1 MSAKVKLGIDR
12 IGEPEVRK
20 LLEGKRLGVL
30 SAASGLASD
39 YRFPIDI
46 LNEKFNVA
54 GIFAPEHG
62 PRGVLGPGEKVRGGR
77 DRITG
82 LPVWSLYEDV
92 IARREATENSR
103 YMPADDSLSAVDCVV
118 YDMQDVG
125 SRYFTYVSSLFYLM
139 KVCGARWIPVV
150 VLDRPNPLGSRVEGN
165 VLDPDYS
172 SFIGLTEVPIRH
184 GMTVGELAR
193 LYNGDYGLG
202 CELHVIEMTGW
213 DGSMYWDDT
222 GLPFVRPSPNLP
234 TLDSV
239 YVYNGICLFEGTNV
253 SLGRG
258 TAVPFTVV
266 GAEYINPVEYAAVL
280 NADDSLRGVR
290 FSPAF
295 FEAYYSK
302 LTGVALYGVTVH
314 VTDKREL
321 EPVRLGVTMLRT
333 LEAMYPDDFEYSA
346 PKDPANRWHIDLA
359 AGGTELRLSGL
370 PADELC
376 RKWQAEADRFAAEK
390 AKYYL
395 YRH

>member
-1 MSAKVKLGIDR
+1 MIPTFPSPTTETRERRVRKMEKVRLGIDR
-12 IGEPEVRK
+12 IGEPEVKK
-20 LLEGKRLGVL
+20 LLSGKRLGVL

-92 IARREATENSR
+92 IARRDATENSR

-139 KVCGARWIPVV
+139 KVCGARGIPVV

-193 LYNGDYGLG
+193 FYNGDYGLG
-202 CELHVIEMTGW
+202 CDLTVVEMTGW

-222 GLPFVRPSPNLP
+222 DLPFVRPSPNLP
-234 TLDSV
+234 TLESIW
-239 YVYNGICLFEGTNV
+239 VYNGI
-253 SLGRG
+253 
-258 TAVPFTVV
+258 
-266 GAEYINPVEYAAVL
+266 
-280 NADDSLRGVR
+280 
-290 FSPAF
+290 
-295 FEAYYSK
+295 
-302 LTGVALYGVTVH
+302 
-314 VTDKREL
+314 
-321 EPVRLGVTMLRT
+321 
-333 LEAMYPDDFEYSA
+333 
-346 PKDPANRWHIDLA
+346 
-359 AGGTELRLSGL
+359 
-370 PADELC
+370 
-376 RKWQAEADRFAAEK
+376 
-390 AKYYL
+390 
-395 YRH
+395 